1 MNTQLIIRIE
11 QRKKDRLLKTARREG
26 KTASEKVREL
36 VDDYVAKNDFAT
48 IVDDL
53 WNRISKKAQEK
64 GITEKEID
72 RVIKEVRESK
82 KRKEE

>member
-36 VDDYVAKNDFAT
+36 VDGYIAENDFAA

-53 WNRISKKAQEK
+53 WNRISKRIKEK
-64 GITEKEID
+64 GYTETDID

-82 KRKEE
+82 KR